1 MSKKILNKKTPAKPK
16 AKKQL
21 RKPPH
26 PSLKELSEAELLG
39 AINYVVNSLAGGFV
53 FGWYSRED
61 IEQEARCLAFEAL
74 PDFNPNFKKKG
85 TLEEKLRSF
94 LFIHIRRRLIN
105 LKRDKQGRSPEKHRL
120 VFPLHI
126 DDIND
131 IDERNMKTDDD
142 VIDITELRHFRD
154 KILYELDSEFR
165 DDYHKVLAGVSIPKA
180 NKERLL
186 VEIMRIIKE

>member
-1 MSKKILNKKTPAKPK
+1 MKRL
-16 AKKQL
+16 
-21 RKPPH
+21 PH
-26 PSLKELSEAELLG
+26 PSLKSLSEEELLT

-74 PDFNPNFKKKG
+74 PDFDPNFKKKG

-120 VFPLHI
+120 VFPLPI
-126 DDIND
+126 DEIND
-131 IDERNMKTDDD
+131 VDERNMHTDDE

-154 KILYELDSEFR
+154 RILYELEPEFR

-186 VEIMRIIKE
+186 GEIMRIIKE